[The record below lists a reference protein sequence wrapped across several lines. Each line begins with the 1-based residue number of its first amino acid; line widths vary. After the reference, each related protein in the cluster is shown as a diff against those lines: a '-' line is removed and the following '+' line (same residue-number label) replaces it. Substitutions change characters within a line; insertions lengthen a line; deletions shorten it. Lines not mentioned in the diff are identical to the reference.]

1 MVQSLLAIG
10 SGGLMGTGLGRS
22 RQKFL
27 FLPEEHNDFIFSI
40 VCEELGL
47 IGAAHDYAAVRVF

>member
-1 MVQSLLAIG
+1 MPEPDFHR
-10 SGGLMGTGLGRS
+10 SGGLLGVGLGKS

-27 FLPEEHNDFIFSI
+27 FLPEEHNDFIFAV

-47 IGAAHDYAAVRVF
+47 SARAS